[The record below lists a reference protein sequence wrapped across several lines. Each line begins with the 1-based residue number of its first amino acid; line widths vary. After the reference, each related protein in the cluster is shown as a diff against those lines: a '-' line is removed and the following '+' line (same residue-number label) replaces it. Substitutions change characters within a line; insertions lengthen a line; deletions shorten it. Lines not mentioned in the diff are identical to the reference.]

1 MKLVARLL
9 LNKEIPVYKLT
20 SMYNLP
26 SNGYYF
32 LIQVY
37 GNMKGN
43 IAMLFQ
49 FILPLLLVRLN
60 ICPCYFWWLIVFSS
74 AQFSRPYIIWDPP
87 FSPCLLLF
95 KPTNI
100 YYAPMNYQQIHILES
115 SQSPYCSFEYVMISI
130 LLLLFMLFLLKCL
143 SLFFYLQYAD
153 FSSSLR
159 FSLNLFSSGSLP

>member
-1 MKLVARLL
+1 MVWSPYPFNWPFTFLLNLFLFVFLNCLPWSIYIPFHLIFHIIKSGTGNSLIYFSFAHVFLDCFFRINDKWKYWVKEYKHSMKLVARLL
-9 LNKEIPVYKLT
+9 LNKEIPVYKFT
-20 SMYNLP
+20 STYNLP

-74 AQFSRPYIIWDPP
+74 A
-87 FSPCLLLF
+87 
-95 KPTNI
+95 
-100 YYAPMNYQQIHILES
+100 
-115 SQSPYCSFEYVMISI
+115 
-130 LLLLFMLFLLKCL
+130 
-143 SLFFYLQYAD
+143 
-153 FSSSLR
+153 
-159 FSLNLFSSGSLP
+159 